1 MPYCNVG
8 PLRIYYRQHGPVNG
22 PPLVLIP
29 GLGGDHTAWNPLLP
43 HLAPFRTLAI
53 DPRDAGRS
61 DPAPAAYAIADMA
74 ADIAHVIQARIGA
87 PAAIAGFSM
96 GGAIAQELALRHPAL
111 VRRLIL
117 IATYDAGDPR
127 GDWIFQQF
135 AILRRTLPRTQYYRV
150 LLPWLYTH
158 REFAGAINPESLVRR
173 FAAAPRVQPQDAYER
188 QARATVRF
196 RSRDRLAQIACP
208 TLLIFGDDDL
218 FTPLRFARSL
228 EKGIPRA
235 RLKLLRGAGHGLL
248 LTQAKDVAAA
258 ITSFAGPQRARP

>member
-1 MPYCNVG
+1 MPYCNADG
-8 PLRIYYRQHGPVNG
+8 LRIYYRQRGPVSG

-29 GLGGDHTAWNPLLP
+29 GLGGSHTAWNAVLP
-43 HLAPFRTLAI
+43 HLAPFRTLAA

-61 DPAPAAYAIADMA
+61 HRSPVQYAIADMA
-74 ADIAHVIQARIGA
+74 EDIAHVIETHIGT

-135 AILRRTLPRTQYYRV
+135 AMLRRTLPRTQYYRV

-158 REFAGAINPESLVRR
+158 EEFAGAINPQALVRR
-173 FAAAPRVQPQDAYER
+173 FAADSRRQPQDAYER

-196 RSRDRLAQIACP
+196 HSRDRLGRIACP
-208 TLLIFGDDDL
+208 TLLIFGDGDL

-228 EKGIPRA
+228 KNGIPHS
-235 RLKLLRGAGHGLL
+235 RLKVLRCTGHGLL
-248 LTQAKDVAAA
+248 LTRARDVAAA
-258 ITSFAGPQRARP
+258 INSFAGTQHAGR